1 VSTTEQ
7 ERPKRSPRAEA
18 KRRKIMDVTAE
29 VLVRRGFGATT
40 LAEIAEGAGT
50 LAGSLYYHFDSR
62 EDLVAEVLVE
72 GVRELNVYV
81 AASLAAM
88 REGSNARERL
98 ETALRAHVE
107 YVLDRSAYARAG
119 VRSIGQIPPEIEARF
134 WPAVEEYGRFI
145 SAMFDDAAEEGFI
158 DPAIDRSALRLLV
171 IGAANW
177 SAEWHRPNGRVS
189 AHQLGDLLVSMV
201 FNGVQPRPAAQ

>member
-1 VSTTEQ
+1 
-7 ERPKRSPRAEA
+7 
-18 KRRKIMDVTAE
+18 MDVTAE

-81 AASLAAM
+81 HASLAAL
-88 REGSNARERL
+88 GDAANARQRL

-107 YVLDRSAYARAG
+107 YVLERSAYARAG
-119 VRSIGQIPPEIEARF
+119 VRAIGQIPPEIEARF
-134 WPAVEEYGRFI
+134 WPAVEEYGEFI
-145 SAMFDDAAEEGFI
+145 STMFDAAANEGWI

-177 SAEWHRPNGRVS
+177 SAEWHRPDGRVT
-189 AHQLGDLLVSMV
+189 AHQLGDLLVTMV
-201 FNGVQPRPAAQ
+201 FDGVQPRPAAL